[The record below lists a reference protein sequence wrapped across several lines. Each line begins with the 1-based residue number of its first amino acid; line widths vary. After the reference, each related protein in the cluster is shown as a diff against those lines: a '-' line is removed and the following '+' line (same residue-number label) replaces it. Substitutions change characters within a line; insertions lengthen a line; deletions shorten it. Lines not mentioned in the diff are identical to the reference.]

1 MDQDHSSSSFILSIE
16 QNVDIDLEKNVKQNI
31 FSIQWFI
38 FLS

>member
-31 FSIQWFI
+31 FSIQ
-38 FLS
+38 